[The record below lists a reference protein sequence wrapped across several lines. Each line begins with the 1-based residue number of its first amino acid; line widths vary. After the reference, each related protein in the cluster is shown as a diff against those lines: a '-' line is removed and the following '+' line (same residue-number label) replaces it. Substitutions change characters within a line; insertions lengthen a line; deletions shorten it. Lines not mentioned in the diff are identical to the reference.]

1 MPNGRF
7 AYAHLLNTH
16 LTPLRRLFLDR
27 SPPHFLSAAA
37 PRRFEAGVCKQTSG
51 GHLPSFRAAPRK
63 PACASSRSCR
73 HYYSDTLL
81 VGLPG
86 ILHIYISDT
95 VVSARRTAN
104 RTGNIADRPRRI
116 AVAFADSSSLT
127 MRATRSGWSRPRQGV
142 AEPGQIPGDEPTA
155 APVIPSR
162 RAAPSPRSG
171 WRSADRSASHGP
183 PHACRLPNRG
193 TGPTLLS
200 HR

>member
-63 PACASSRSCR
+63 PAFASSRSCR

-81 VGLPG
+81 DDEQFRVEARE
-86 ILHIYISDT
+86 ILGN
-95 VVSARRTAN
+95 ARL
-104 RTGNIADRPRRI
+104 GQPRR
-116 AVAFADSSSLT
+116 
-127 MRATRSGWSRPRQGV
+127 RAIFR
-142 AEPGQIPGDEPTA
+142 
-155 APVIPSR
+155 
-162 RAAPSPRSG
+162 
-171 WRSADRSASHGP
+171 
-183 PHACRLPNRG
+183 
-193 TGPTLLS
+193 
-200 HR
+200 

>member
-81 VGLPG
+81 GPNSV
-86 ILHIYISDT
+86 T
-95 VVSARRTAN
+95 VVQNAASAR
-104 RTGNIADRPRRI
+104 IK
-116 AVAFADSSSLT
+116 
-127 MRATRSGWSRPRQGV
+127 GV
-142 AEPGQIPGDEPTA
+142 ETNLEWA
-155 APVIPSR
+155 AGG
-162 RAAPSPRSG
+162 AG
-171 WRSADRSASHGP
+171 
-183 PHACRLPNRG
+183 C
-193 TGPTLLS
+193 
-200 HR
+200 

>member
-73 HYYSDTLL
+73 HYYTDLFGVKSDRETINQAY
-81 VGLPG
+81 VG
-86 ILHIYISDT
+86 
-95 VVSARRTAN
+95 
-104 RTGNIADRPRRI
+104 
-116 AVAFADSSSLT
+116 FESSKKS
-127 MRATRSGWSRPRQGV
+127 
-142 AEPGQIPGDEPTA
+142 
-155 APVIPSR
+155 
-162 RAAPSPRSG
+162 
-171 WRSADRSASHGP
+171 
-183 PHACRLPNRG
+183 
-193 TGPTLLS
+193 
-200 HR
+200 

>member
-81 VGLPG
+81 G
-86 ILHIYISDT
+86 
-95 VVSARRTAN
+95 AA
-104 RTGNIADRPRRI
+104 
-116 AVAFADSSSLT
+116 
-127 MRATRSGWSRPRQGV
+127 
-142 AEPGQIPGDEPTA
+142 AEIQRLAENLG
-155 APVIPSR
+155 APVVMTVNARGLLPPQHPLAVSLSPSLAPV
-162 RAAPSPRSG
+162 RALIAAADAVVAVGTELGPTDYDMY
-171 WRSADRSASHGP
+171 SAGDFP
-183 PHACRLPNRG
+183 RLPQLIRIDVEAQQLERNAHPSLALHGHARE
-193 TGPTLLS
+193 
-200 HR
+200 